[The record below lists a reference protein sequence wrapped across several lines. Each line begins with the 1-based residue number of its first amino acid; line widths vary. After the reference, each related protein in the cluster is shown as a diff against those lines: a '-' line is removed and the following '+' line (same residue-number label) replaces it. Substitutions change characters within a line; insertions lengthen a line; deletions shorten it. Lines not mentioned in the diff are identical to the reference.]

1 MTDEPTPTPAPAPTP
16 TPDQQRLLDELVTT
30 KAQIDRLQDR
40 LKELVAQ
47 LRDGGMDAAEI
58 AQRLRG
64 G

>member
-1 MTDEPTPTPAPAPTP
+1 MSDTPTS
-16 TPDQQRLLDELVTT
+16 TPDQQRLLEELTAT
-30 KAQIDRLQDR
+30 KAQIDGLQVR
-40 LKELVAQ
+40 LKELVAE